1 MSLNR
6 TLARL
11 FSEVRREAKNNPD
24 FADRL
29 DAVLQSHSSR
39 RDVSDDVFEEIA
51 ASDGEGDAAS
61 VLPPINPVGVFQ
73 RDGEAG
79 LKAALNDNGFNEGAL
94 RALIVEHN
102 LDPGGEAGQYDRAAL
117 VAHIV
122 AHAQARVERD
132 KKLFDY

>member
-11 FSEVRREAKNNPD
+11 FSEVRREAKNNPA

-29 DAVLQSHSSR
+29 DAVLQSHASR
-39 RDVSDDVFEEIA
+39 RDVPDDVLEEIA
-51 ASDGEGDAAS
+51 ASDPDSEAAA
-61 VLPPINPVGVFQ
+61 LPAINPVGLFQ
-73 RDGEAG
+73 REGEDG

>member
-29 DAVLQSHSSR
+29 DAVLQSHASR
-39 RDVSDDVFEEIA
+39 RDVPDDVFEEIA
-51 ASDGEGDAAS
+51 ASDPDAES
-61 VLPPINPVGVFQ
+61 VALPEINPVGLFQ
-73 RDGEAG
+73 REGEDG
-79 LKAALNDNGFNEGAL
+79 LKAALNDNGFSEGAL

>member
-11 FSEVRREAKNNPD
+11 FSEVRREAKNNPE

-29 DAVLQSHSSR
+29 DAVLQSHASR
-39 RDVSDDVFEEIA
+39 RDVPEDVLEEIA
-51 ASDGEGDAAS
+51 ASDPDGAPA
-61 VLPPINPVGVFQ
+61 VALPALNPVGLFQ
-73 RDGEAG
+73 RDGEDG
-79 LKAALNDNGFNEGAL
+79 LKAALNDNGFSEGAL

>member
-11 FSEVRREAKNNPD
+11 FSEVRREAKNNPE

-29 DAVLQSHSSR
+29 DAVLQSHASR
-39 RDVSDDVFEEIA
+39 RDVPEDVFTEIA
-51 ASDGEGDAAS
+51 KSDPDGEA
-61 VLPPINPVGVFQ
+61 VELPAINPVGLFQ
-73 RDGEAG
+73 REGEDG
-79 LKAALNDNGFNEGAL
+79 LKAALNDNGFSEGAL